1 MKAHTKIPG
10 STHQSESLSLTE
22 AKRTLDQ
29 VLDRV
34 AAGTVVTLTRRGNP
48 AAVLVPVETYEH
60 LLAHQD
66 PLAALRPRFEERFA
80 RMQTPEHRAA
90 VDALFRATPEELGRA
105 AVRVARL
112 RKEAQSAIPHGDDES
127 PVS

>member
-1 MKAHTKIPG
+1 MKTHTTSPD
-10 STHQSESLSLTE
+10 STPQGEFLSLTE

-48 AAVLVPVETYEH
+48 AAVLIPVETYEQ
-60 LLAHQD
+60 LLANQD
-66 PLAALRPRFEERFA
+66 PLAALRPRWEERFA

-90 VDALFRATPEELGRA
+90 VDALFKATPEELGRA
-105 AVRVARL
+105 AVRAAQL
-112 RKEAQSAIPHGDDES
+112 RKEAK
-127 PVS
+127 

>member
-1 MKAHTKIPG
+1 MKTNTTSPG
-10 STHQSESLSLTE
+10 RAPQGESLSLTE

-34 AAGTVVTLTRRGNP
+34 AEGTVVTLTRRGNP
-48 AAVLVPVETYEH
+48 AAVLVPVETYER

-90 VDALFRATPEELGRA
+90 VDALFKATPEELGRA
-105 AVRVARL
+105 AVRAARL
-112 RKEAQSAIPHGDDES
+112 RKEAQSANPHGDDEF
-127 PVS
+127 PVP